1 MFLLLPMMTFA
12 EQSSSPVPPVGTD
25 SAVYQGTCVK
35 LDAFMPVYEAARSAG
50 RLQAYEV
57 AVNVRLQNRFYPTL
71 EGGFSFGEARK
82 DSLSDKIQGGFL
94 RLGMDYNPLKKSRRS
109 PHALL
114 IGLRVGTSLQT
125 QVDAWGELNVGC
137 EVQIVKGLYMG
148 WMARMRLLF
157 TNRNAQTGSLP
168 IYIPGYGYR
177 DNMAWGAN
185 YYIGWQ
191 F

>member
-1 MFLLLPMMTFA
+1 MCLPLVVHA
-12 EQSSSPVPPVGTD
+12 REASSAVPPSDKD

-35 LDAFMPVYEAARSAG
+35 LDAFMPIYEAARSAG
-50 RLQAYEV
+50 RLQAYELG
-57 AVNVRLQNRFYPTL
+57 VNVRLQNRFYPTL

-94 RLGMDYNPLKKSRRS
+94 RLGMDYNPLRKSRPS

-125 QVDAWGELNVGC
+125 QVDAWGELVAGC
-137 EVQIVKGLYMG
+137 QVQIVKGLYMG
-148 WMARMRLLF
+148 WTARMRLMF
-157 TNRNAQTGSLP
+157 THRNTPAGELP
-168 IYIPGYGYR
+168 VYIPGYGYR
-177 DNMAWGAN
+177 DNIAWGAN